1 MFRNLLHN
9 VTYNPSVISWV
20 DEVAGCFKIN
30 NTVEFAA
37 TWGRM
42 KSNRW
47 VSEKTVIRLIRQTAL
62 YKLVPD
68 KRTSAFLELLSS

>member
-1 MFRNLLHN
+1 MCDYLNDIDIESIDSSLNIYSLFRNLLHN

-20 DEVAGCFKIN
+20 DEGAGCFKIN

-47 VSEKTVIRLIRQTAL
+47 VLEKTVNR
-62 YKLVPD
+62 
-68 KRTSAFLELLSS
+68 F